1 MTPRATCASRVRP
14 RAPACLPSGAGAV
27 DASEPPGSPLDP
39 RPASPPFPGRADR
52 IACGASSL
60 APESYPR
67 PVSATAVTA
76 ASIVDAVAAE
86 CSVERSAVEAVF
98 QQLDQGLSPVY
109 IARFQRS
116 AHGALQEGLV
126 RRLMRV
132 RAQYEEL
139 DRRRATVLKTLE
151 KEGVPEKTLERART
165 TTDRFELEDLFLPF
179 RKPEPEVQMAMDRG
193 LGGLADEFTQRAAG
207 AKSEEGA
214 ATAEGA
220 VSDEHAADAQVAEAP
235 AAEVQAAEASTGEA
249 STGEASAEAAP
260 AGSSED
266 AAAAVESSPVESEAP
281 AADAPVAE
289 IAAEESAA
297 PSPEQSPEPSAEP
310 SAEGAAA
317 AEDSATAGAADEGQ
331 AEGIAA
337 GESANAEAEGSVEEQ
352 QGAEPSAAGPDVE
365 GNADRA
371 AGGKP
376 SGKSKGGAK
385 DDSPKVSA
393 SREELQ
399 VELTPELARA
409 CAAYVKPDRDVHN
422 ESAALEG
429 AMRILSDRLGRSPEL
444 RGQVRRLLLRHGLLK
459 TRPGSNTDRQ
469 GRYKALTKLEVPLK
483 QLQGQRLI
491 QLRQG
496 QRDRALSTGI
506 VVDEGR
512 VLPKLRAA
520 LGRGNAPA
528 YDSLLET
535 VSRRALYRRLLPML
549 EEDVRL
555 LLKERADDEALRF
568 ISSHLRQILMTP
580 CLGPRAAAGLDVDAR
595 GNWTVS
601 AVDFRGDTIGTGV
614 QIEVAD
620 KNAFDLAE
628 ALGAYLG
635 DTEVQWIAV
644 GSGKAG
650 RKALA
655 QLRPALAEMGGEGF
669 ATVVN
674 DAGLSAYANG
684 ELGRTELP
692 EHSVQQRMAVSLARR
707 LQDPMLELLK
717 VDTKHLS
724 LGFEQSLVSKANL
737 KRVLSDTIESC
748 VAQVGME
755 WSRAT
760 ALQLEHLP
768 GIDAELAGKLL
779 AAWNSGEITS
789 RQALQAS
796 GLLTEPQYRSVV
808 ASLRFSHSD
817 ERLDRSGLHPE
828 QYELARRIIEATGRP
843 ESEVI
848 GQRGGTKGLK
858 RGDFDLDEATW
869 RDLTRELSHPGRDPR
884 PRLRKPTLLAPDTDP
899 STLAKDQVVE
909 GVVVSV
915 SNFGAFVDLGL
926 EREGL
931 IHISEITRR
940 YVRDARELISLGQVV
955 RARITDPSAPR
966 IGLSL
971 KDVPEPEREERG
983 PGGEE
988 GRGPRRGRREQ
999 RQGGFQKP
1007 QRLAR
1012 VAGGRR
1018 DGMPG
1023 DDERGGRG
1031 GRGGG
1036 GGRKGG
1042 GFGGGGRRDGRG
1054 RGRRDDDGYVSP
1066 KELREVSDKGAPA
1079 NNPFA
1084 KFFKDKPEG
1093 EE

>member
-1 MTPRATCASRVRP
+1 M
-14 RAPACLPSGAGAV
+14 
-27 DASEPPGSPLDP
+27 
-39 RPASPPFPGRADR
+39 
-52 IACGASSL
+52 
-60 APESYPR
+60 
-67 PVSATAVTA
+67 SATAVTA

-98 QQLDQGLSPVY
+98 QLLDQGLSPVY

-116 AHGALQEGLV
+116 THGALQEGLV

-139 DRRRATVLKTLE
+139 DRRRATVVKTLE

-193 LGGLADEFTQRAAG
+193 LGGLADEFTKRVKGDRAAETEPT
-207 AKSEEGA
+207 AAEESPSVEAASEQPSVEDSTTEG
-214 ATAEGA
+214 
-220 VSDEHAADAQVAEAP
+220 SADAAAEAHDETGSAPEVAAEASEKVAEEAP
-235 AAEVQAAEASTGEA
+235 AAETVPAGDAAESTA
-249 STGEASAEAAP
+249 DAP
-260 AGSSED
+260 A
-266 AAAAVESSPVESEAP
+266 SEAP
-281 AADAPVAE
+281 AETAPTAN
-289 IAAEESAA
+289 ES
-297 PSPEQSPEPSAEP
+297 Q
-310 SAEGAAA
+310 A
-317 AEDSATAGAADEGQ
+317 AEDPGSPQ
-331 AEGIAA
+331 A
-337 GESANAEAEGSVEEQ
+337 
-352 QGAEPSAAGPDVE
+352 
-365 GNADRA
+365 
-371 AGGKP
+371 
-376 SGKSKGGAK
+376 
-385 DDSPKVSA
+385 DSPGSPQADSKPKQGKGEAPKVTA

-409 CAAYVKPDRDVHN
+409 CAEYVKPDRDVHN

-429 AMRILSDRLGRSPEL
+429 AVRILSDRLGRSPEL

-459 TRPGSNTDRQ
+459 TRPGSNTERQ

-506 VVDEGR
+506 AIDESR
-512 VLPKLRAA
+512 VLPKLRAF
-520 LGRGNAPA
+520 LGRGNAAA
-528 YDSLLET
+528 YDGLLDT
-535 VSRRALYRRLLPML
+535 VARRALYRRLLPML

-568 ISSHLRQILMTP
+568 IGSHLRQILMTP

-601 AVDFRGDTIGTGV
+601 AVDFRGAAIGTGV

-620 KNAFDLAE
+620 KNPFQLAE

-644 GSGKAG
+644 GNGKAG
-650 RKALA
+650 RNALKA
-655 QLRPALAEMGGEGF
+655 LRPALAEMGGEGF

-674 DAGLSAYANG
+674 EAGLSAYANG

-717 VDTKHLS
+717 IDTKHLA

-768 GIDAELAGKLL
+768 HVDAELAGKLL
-779 AAWNSGEITS
+779 AARDAGEINS
-789 RQALQAS
+789 RQALKAS
-796 GLLTEPQYRSVV
+796 GLLSEAQYRSAV
-808 ASLRFSHSD
+808 ASIRFAHSD

-828 QYELARRIIEATGRP
+828 QYELARRVVEATGRP

-858 RGDFDLDEATW
+858 RGEFELDEATW

-884 PRLRKPTLLAPDTDP
+884 PRLRKPALLASDTDP
-899 STLAKDQVVE
+899 SSLEKNQVVE

-955 RARITDPSAPR
+955 RARITDPASQR

-983 PGGEE
+983 AGRGE
-988 GRGPRRGRREQ
+988 GRPQGRGRREQ

-1023 DDERGGRG
+1023 ADERGGGR

-1036 GGRKGG
+1036 GGRGG
-1042 GFGGGGRRDGRG
+1042 GRGFGGGGRRDGG
-1054 RGRRDDDGYVSP
+1054 RGRRDDSGYASP
-1066 KELREVSDKGAPA
+1066 KELRDVSDKGAPA

-1084 KFFKDKPEG
+1084 KFFKDKPEDDA
-1093 EE
+1093 